1 MYCRKCNYT
10 SHDHLTA
17 CPKCGRSWEE
27 ERKELGLGWMIET
40 TGVWLEPEADSDRI
54 LEPELPEEN
63 PVFQEESE
71 PASTDAFQDEETPEA
86 LKGMDMRIV
95 ASTDGQEPAPE
106 AGEIDFPE
114 LKGSAPHRRPA
125 PEEPAPES
133 APSEEEIIGVD
144 FFLDEDLFEEIPGPE
159 QPAGQEDAPPP
170 DTPSPDQPRADIE
183 FADLLDLED
192 LLVPPDE
199 KK

>member
-1 MYCRKCNYT
+1 MV
-10 SHDHLTA
+10 
-17 CPKCGRSWEE
+17 
-27 ERKELGLGWMIET
+27 ET
-40 TGVWLEPEADSDRI
+40 TGVWLEPEADSDRL

-71 PASTDAFQDEETPEA
+71 QASTDAFQDEETPEA

-95 ASTDGQEPAPE
+95 APTDGQEPAPE
-106 AGEIDFPE
+106 EEEINFPE
-114 LKGSAPHRRPA
+114 LKGTAPNTRPA
-125 PEEPAPES
+125 PEKPAPES
-133 APSEEEIIGVD
+133 APSEKEIIGVD

-170 DTPSPDQPRADIE
+170 DTPSPDQARADIE

-192 LLVPPDE
+192 LLVQPDE